1 MIEDLSLIL
10 MLTRC
15 TLLIAGVCALAQWA
29 ARQPDAQSELVGR
42 LTLQENKR
50 AEEQLGIRHP

>member
-15 TLLIAGVCALAQWA
+15 TLLITGVCALAQWA

-42 LTLQENKR
+42 LTGKKT
-50 AEEQLGIRHP
+50 EEQLGIRHP